1 MPVVKVRLSRLSDSF
16 SNISLD
22 KVIEQLP
29 YIGLDI
35 EGIDKESDI
44 IRLEFNPNRPD
55 FASEHGILRALNGL
69 FEIEIG
75 LPKIES
81 IKGSNYVIDVDE
93 TVTKIRPVIYGF
105 VAKRNY
111 SINSYE
117 ISQLISMQEDLHNG
131 IGRKR
136 KKSSIGL
143 HDLDSII
150 FPLNY
155 TTVQRNFSFKPLDKQ
170 NEFTIDNILT
180 TLDVGKNYGY
190 IVNAF
195 DRFPLLFD
203 SEKKVLSFP
212 PIINGDIS
220 KINPHTK
227 NLFVEVTS
235 TIDKSAQEIISLLSF
250 ELYDMGFKLF
260 TSRINN
266 KFNNSMEIPNLDPS
280 KITVESNYINKIL
293 GLDLT
298 DAQIIK
304 CLEKSRC
311 SGKVFSNGI
320 ECYIPRYRVDI
331 FSPVDISEEVAIG
344 YGIYKFD
351 TLNPSL
357 YLSGKKHIHSI
368 IFNNIREILIG
379 LGFIEIINTNIIS
392 QKMLDNFFLHEIDQ
406 NTVSISN
413 SQNNEFETLRNSIIP
428 SMMITLSKNIHEK
441 YPQKLFEIGKIFH
454 IKNSNIVEEW
464 YLGIVIAHN
473 NTDYS
478 EIKSVLES
486 LIKYCFNKEVKTPHF
501 DWDYYLE
508 GHSAKILLNE
518 LEIGNIGEIHPLVLE
533 KFKLR
538 TLVTSFQINLN
549 RLMEL
554 FDINKL
560 RHI

>member
-1 MPVVKVRLSRLSDSF
+1 MPVVKVRLSRLSNSF
-16 SNISLD
+16 PNLNLD
-22 KVIEQLP
+22 KVIEHLP

-35 EGIDKESDI
+35 EGIDKESDL

-55 FASEHGILRALNGL
+55 FASENGILRALNGL
-69 FEIEIG
+69 FEIDIG
-75 LPKIES
+75 MPKIES
-81 IKGSNYVIDVDE
+81 IKETNYVIDVDE
-93 TVTKIRPVIYGF
+93 TVTNIRPIIYGF
-105 VAKRNY
+105 VAKRKH

-117 ISQLISMQEDLHNG
+117 LSQLISMQEDLHNG

-155 TTVQRNFSFKPLDKQ
+155 TTVPRNFSFIPLDKQ
-170 NEFTIDNILT
+170 NEFTIDNILSA
-180 TLDVGKNYGY
+180 LDVGKNYGH

-195 DRFPLLFD
+195 DRFPLLLDF
-203 SEKKVLSFP
+203 EKKVLSFP

-220 KINPHTK
+220 KITPNTR

-235 TIDKSAQEIISLLSF
+235 ISDKSAQEIISRLSF
-250 ELYDMGFKLF
+250 ELYDMGFQLF
-260 TSRINN
+260 TIRIKNMLD
-266 KFNNSMEIPNLDPS
+266 NSIEIPNLDPS
-280 KITVESNYINKIL
+280 KITIESNYINKIL

-298 DAQIIK
+298 DEQIIK

-311 SGKVFSNGI
+311 FGKVLPDGI

-331 FSPVDISEEVAIG
+331 FNPVDISEEVAIG

-351 TLNPSL
+351 ALNPSL

-392 QKMLDNFFLHEIDQ
+392 QKMLDNFFLHEIDH

-413 SQNNEFETLRNSIIP
+413 SQNNEFEILRNSIIP
-428 SMMITLSKNIHEK
+428 SMILTLSKNIHEK
-441 YPQKLFEIGKIFH
+441 YPQKLFEIGKTFH

-486 LIKYCFNKEVKTPHF
+486 LIKYCFNKEVETPRF
-501 DWDYYLE
+501 DCDYYLE

-518 LEIGNIGEIHPLVLE
+518 QEIGNIGEVNPLVIE

-549 RLMEL
+549 
-554 FDINKL
+554 
-560 RHI
+560 